1 MAEKKN
7 AIAHYFENFGL
18 KQICDIMM
26 ILGAVLLIVG
36 LFVSIA
42 SVVASEIIL
51 GIGLG
56 IYIIACILA
65 LVSTVKVLLS
75 KINRRSPEYKRAITN
90 TVIMGV
96 ILALAIFGFVFLLV
110 A

>member
-7 AIAHYFENFGL
+7 AIARYFENFGL

-26 ILGAVLLIVG
+26 LVGAITILVG
-36 LFVSIA
+36 LFVAIS

-65 LVSTVKVLLS
+65 LISTVKVLLS
-75 KINRRSPEYKRAITN
+75 KINHRSPEYKRAIAN
-90 TVIMGV
+90 TIIMGI
-96 ILALAIFGFVFLLV
+96 ILALAIFGFIFLLV